1 MRDIKEDR
9 KMNNIITEKLA
20 DKNNV
25 FANDFLDSLA
35 IAVVKQAVEDYK
47 ELKRQGVEETAEI
60 YDCKI
65 HISIKEIKKF
75 FKSSWA
81 ELLTFDNAEY
91 IFNRVQ
97 KECEG

>member
-1 MRDIKEDR
+1 
-9 KMNNIITEKLA
+9 MNNIKIIDNTL
-20 DKNNV
+20 
-25 FANDFLDSLA
+25 LDELA
-35 IAVVKQAVEDYK
+35 IAIVKQAVEDYK
-47 ELKRQGVEETAEI
+47 ELKKQGVEETEEI

-75 FKSSWA
+75 FGSKWA
-81 ELLTFDNAEY
+81 GLLTLDNAGY

>member
-1 MRDIKEDR
+1 
-9 KMNNIITEKLA
+9 MNNIITEKLA

-25 FANDFLDSLA
+25 FANDFLDNIA

-47 ELKRQGVEETAEI
+47 ELKQQKVEETTEV

-75 FKSSWA
+75 FNSSWA
-81 ELLTFDNAEY
+81 GVLSLDTAEY
-91 IFNRVQ
+91 IFDRVQ

>member
-1 MRDIKEDR
+1 MNDIK
-9 KMNNIITEKLA
+9 IIDNTL
-20 DKNNV
+20 
-25 FANDFLDSLA
+25 LDNLA
-35 IAVVKQAVEDYK
+35 IAVVAQAVEDYR

-81 ELLTFDNAEY
+81 GLLTFDNAEY

>member
-1 MRDIKEDR
+1 
-9 KMNNIITEKLA
+9 MNNIITEKLA
-20 DKNNV
+20 EKNNV
-25 FANDFLDSLA
+25 FANDFLDNIA
-35 IAVVKQAVEDYK
+35 IAVVKQAVEDYR
-47 ELKRQGVEETAEI
+47 ELKQQGVEETAEI

-81 ELLTFDNAEY
+81 GVLTLDTAEY
-91 IFNRVQ
+91 IFDRVQ